1 MPGGHA
7 RFQLDI
13 VKVPKKVGQMGQVP
27 KVPKTET
34 KQLKLNDKII
44 IQEGFNVSISESRTS
59 EVGTL

>member
-1 MPGGHA
+1 
-7 RFQLDI
+7 
-13 VKVPKKVGQMGQVP
+13 MGQVP